1 MMPHIRHRLHNVQ
14 NQHPERTIQA
24 DFCGAVVAGKRIFL
38 RGQTGYTMH
47 PTDRRFMGLGDAA
60 GQAEQAMQN
69 VRQLLEEAGARMED
83 LCRIKVWVIDRA
95 YLAPV
100 MQVVGRHLQGI
111 PVVSSEV
118 IIDGLA
124 RPEMLMEID
133 ADAIRED

>member
-60 GQAEQAMQN
+60 AQAEQAMQN

>member
-60 GQAEQAMQN
+60 AQAEQAMQN
-69 VRQLLEEAGARMED
+69 VRQLLEETGARLED
-83 LCRIKVWVIDRA
+83 LCRIKVWVVDRA

-111 PVVSSEV
+111 RVVSSEV